1 MALTQVKGS
10 ILSDELY
17 RRENNLSD
25 VLDKTV
31 ARNNLSVFAKND
43 FVNFIFMFAGFEA
56 DIPDGFQL
64 CNGVGQTSNGINI
77 PDLKDRFIIGSGGA
91 YSTGSK
97 GGSSSSSTSSAGS
110 HSHSVSVGNTTL
122 SISQIPSHNHNI
134 LLAQAEYITLGPGG
148 NHYQRP
154 QPPGTDTTF
163 TGGSGS
169 HSHSVSS
176 GDSGNHSHSVN
187 ITPPYYALAF
197 IIKL

>member
-64 CNGVGQTSNGINI
+64 CNGEGQTSNGINI
-77 PDLKDRFIIGSGGA
+77 PDLRDQFIIGSGRA

-97 GGSSSSSTSSAGS
+97 GGSTSSTTSS
-110 HSHSVSVGNTTL
+110 
-122 SISQIPSHNHNI
+122 
-134 LLAQAEYITLGPGG
+134 
-148 NHYQRP
+148 
-154 QPPGTDTTF
+154 
-163 TGGSGS
+163 SGS
-169 HSHSVSS
+169 HSHTVSINGHTLS
-176 GDSGNHSHSVN
+176 ESQLASHRHLQVGGGWQNGGATGAYGDGGNHNTGTSYTGGNAAHSHGVSCANSDSHNHTVS
-187 ITPPYYALAF
+187 TLPPYYALAF